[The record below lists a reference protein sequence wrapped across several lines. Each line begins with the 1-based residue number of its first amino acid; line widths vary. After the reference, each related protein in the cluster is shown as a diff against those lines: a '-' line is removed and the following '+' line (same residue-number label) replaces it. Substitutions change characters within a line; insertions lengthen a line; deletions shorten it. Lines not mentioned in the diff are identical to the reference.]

1 MGPAHPASGEAP
13 RPDRAARDTEQA
25 QSGADLAGRPDRS
38 SPERRTPNWIASRR
52 LIGPAER
59 DFLVDAVMLS
69 LAVVAQILTAP
80 AAQVP
85 VPSFGWLIAFPAAML
100 ILLAWRGMYG
110 RRAGLTFL
118 DDLRTVIAATAVAA
132 MIVTF
137 IRVLFVDDAFAASQT
152 VRDWLF
158 AVVYLTAGR
167 GAVHIVELKLRASG
181 VGRPTLIVGA
191 GRIGHLL
198 ARRLLQR
205 PEIGLQPVGFVDD
218 DPLEAEE
225 TPGCP
230 VLGKVSQLDAVVEEY
245 GIEHAILSFSRASH
259 EEALAVSRRLR
270 GLRVSV
276 SVVPRLFEDI
286 PDRMTL
292 DRVGGFPLLSIHPS
306 NPRSWQFKVKYAL
319 DRAFAAL
326 AILIF
331 SPVLIALALGV
342 LLTMGR
348 PIFFRQRRVGLD
360 GRNFDMLKFRTMTG
374 NPESDGEADAAW
386 AADITGV
393 EKAGANGSNGSTTA
407 VPAAATNGAVTHEAA
422 GNGVAVERSSP
433 TGHRPMGR
441 LRTPKRPM
449 APSPPPSRPTRSAPN
464 GANGA
469 SPTPGR
475 TTRFGSLLRRASLD
489 EVPQIFNV
497 LRGEMSVVGPR
508 PERRS
513 YVDLFEG
520 SVQRYADRHRV
531 KSGMTGWAQVH
542 GLRGKTSLSDR
553 VEWDNYYIENWS
565 LWLDCKILLLTGLAV
580 FNDHRGD

>member
-1 MGPAHPASGEAP
+1 M
-13 RPDRAARDTEQA
+13 
-25 QSGADLAGRPDRS
+25 
-38 SPERRTPNWIASRR
+38 ASRR

-85 VPSFGWLIAFPAAML
+85 VPSFGWLIAFPVAML

-118 DDLRTVIAATAVAA
+118 DDLRTVVAATAVAA

-137 IRVLFVDDAFAASQT
+137 VRVLFVDDAFAASQT

-331 SPVLIALALGV
+331 SPLLIAVALGV

-393 EKAGANGSNGSTTA
+393 EEAGANGSNGSNGSTTA
-407 VPAAATNGAVTHEAA
+407 VPAAPTDGAVTHEAA
-422 GNGVAVERSSP
+422 SNGVAVDTVVTNGASSNGAATHAETTDGAVATAVVP
-433 TGHRPMGR
+433 N
-441 LRTPKRPM
+441 
-449 APSPPPSRPTRSAPN
+449 RSAPN

-565 LWLDCKILLLTGLAV
+565 LWLDCKILLLTVLAV
-580 FNDHRGD
+580 FHDHRGDY